1 MRTNEKLV
9 NGTKK
14 RYQTAK
20 FPWGIQTEQRE
31 KETAEP
37 LNSCEPG
44 CSTNKP
50 PSENA
55 HSGLKKKKER
65 KKTNAEKMTGIGQ
78 TQR

>member
-1 MRTNEKLV
+1 MRTNKKLV

-14 RYQTAK
+14 KISDTAK

-55 HSGLKKKKER
+55 HSGLKKKER
-65 KKTNAEKMTGIGQ
+65 KKTNAEK
-78 TQR
+78 